1 MCSPKHLST
10 TANKGHETP
19 DPVDQIFMH
28 FDGIKDNLKFRLAD
42 YGDEGA
48 LSEDKIQ
55 ALAGR
60 FDLDVAL
67 VEELS
72 LLLGY
77 SLDVDSEVNP
87 VRVKR
92 VSVPKR
98 GRPDTD
104 RFVSTYH
111 HDAGPILVRPR
122 DKRETRDERRLKVV
136 ESCCYIWLDAG
147 RKLTFTSYFYK
158 TRDQK
163 RTGPLLELIKA
174 VVKLVT
180 VNATT
185 ISGETLRRD
194 IELVRRRFEHRGD
207 LFKT

>member
-1 MCSPKHLST
+1 MRSQKHPSK
-10 TANKGHETP
+10 TANKTDEIP

-28 FDGIKDNLKFRLAD
+28 FDGIKDTLRFRLAD
-42 YGDEGA
+42 YGDDGA
-48 LSEDKIQ
+48 LSEDQIQ
-55 ALAGR
+55 TLAER

-67 VEELS
+67 VEDLS
-72 LLLGY
+72 VLLGY

-92 VSVPKR
+92 ASIPKR
-98 GRPDTD
+98 GRPATD

-111 HDAGPILVRPR
+111 DDDGPILVRPR
-122 DKRETRDERRLKVV
+122 DKRETRDERRLKLV

-147 RKLTFTSYFYK
+147 RRLTFTSYFYK
-158 TRDQK
+158 APDQK

-180 VNATT
+180 LNETT

-194 IELVRRRFEHRGD
+194 IELVRRRFERRGD

>member
-1 MCSPKHLST
+1 MRSPKYLST

-48 LSEDKIQ
+48 LSAEQIQ
-55 ALAGR
+55 TLAER
-60 FDLDVAL
+60 FDLDLAL
-67 VEELS
+67 VKELS
-72 LLLGY
+72 VLLGY

-92 VSVPKR
+92 AAVSKR

-104 RFVSTYH
+104 RFVLTYD
-111 HDAGPILVRPR
+111 HDSGPIIVRPR

-147 RKLTFTSYFYK
+147 RKLTFTSYFAE
-158 TRDQK
+158 TRNQK

-194 IELVRRRFEHRGD
+194 IELVRRRFKRRGD
-207 LFKT
+207 LPQT